1 MDNDNIILEKQIINT
16 FSELSPDCIAIYKV
30 GSRVDP
36 VIDHPHDYDYIYF
49 ATPLHRHFLLNKLYK
64 LGFVT
69 VARNKYIFK
78 GVKGDNILDLSQTR
92 ELSYS
97 RITWFSY
104 LDILMQKVV
113 GEDVCPQTDIIYEHR
128 QEFFN
133 CIYEKMNLLLDNT
146 IKNQKRWYHLL
157 RGIYILINN
166 SYEVFPEQKL
176 EINILHDLTDGWEE
190 IKNKTIQLIQD
201 FKLKNNY

>member
-1 MDNDNIILEKQIINT
+1 MDNISLEKQLINT
-16 FSELSPDCIAIYKV
+16 FSELLPDCLAIYRG

-36 VIDHPHDYDYIYF
+36 VIEHPHDYDYICF
-49 ATPLHRHFLLNKLYK
+49 AAPLYRHFLLNKLYK
-64 LGFVT
+64 LGFLT
-69 VARNKYIFK
+69 DKYRHKPNSIA
-78 GVKGDNILDLSQTR
+78 DISQTR
-92 ELSYS
+92 VPPYNN
-97 RITWFSY
+97 INWFSY

-113 GEDVCPQTDIIYEHR
+113 GEEICPKTDIIYEHR

-133 CIYEKMNLLLDNT
+133 CIYEKMNLLLDGT

-166 SYEVFPEQKL
+166 SYEVSSEQKL
-176 EINILHDLTDGWEE
+176 EINILHDLADGWEE
-190 IKNKTIQLIQD
+190 IKHKTIQIIQD

>member
-1 MDNDNIILEKQIINT
+1 MLQFTHNGFFSSNLLVKRNFYVCKFENLILEKQIINT
-16 FSELSPDCIAIYKV
+16 FSELSPDCIAIYKG

-36 VIDHPHDYDYIYF
+36 VIDHPHDYDYICF

-64 LGFVT
+64 LGLVT

-78 GVKGDNILDLSQTR
+78 GVKGNNVLDLSQTR

-97 RITWFSY
+97 HITWFSY

-146 IKNQKRWYHLL
+146 IKNQKR
-157 RGIYILINN
+157 
-166 SYEVFPEQKL
+166 
-176 EINILHDLTDGWEE
+176 
-190 IKNKTIQLIQD
+190 
-201 FKLKNNY
+201 

>member
-1 MDNDNIILEKQIINT
+1 MDTIILEKQLINT
-16 FSELSPDCIAIYKV
+16 FSGLSPDCIAIYRG

-36 VIDHPHDYDYIYF
+36 VIDHPHDYDYICF
-49 ATPLHRHFLLNKLYK
+49 AAPLHRHFLLNKLYK
-64 LGFVT
+64 LGFRKI
-69 VARNKYIFK
+69 ASNNKC
-78 GVKGDNILDLSQTR
+78 VSKGDNIVDLSQTR
-92 ELSYS
+92 VSPYS
-97 RITWFSY
+97 RITWLSY
-104 LDILMQKVV
+104 LDVLMQKVV
-113 GEDVCPQTDIIYEHR
+113 GEDVCPQTDVIYEHR

-166 SYEVFPEQKL
+166 SYEVSSEQKL
-176 EINILHDLTDGWEE
+176 EINILHDLADGWEK

>member
-1 MDNDNIILEKQIINT
+1 MDNIILEKQLINT
-16 FSELSPDCIAIYKV
+16 FSELSPDCIAIYRG

-36 VIDHPHDYDYIYF
+36 VIDHPHDYDYICF
-49 ATPLHRHFLLNKLYK
+49 AAPLHRHFLLNKLYK
-64 LGFVT
+64 LGFRKI
-69 VARNKYIFK
+69 ASNNKC
-78 GVKGDNILDLSQTR
+78 VSKGDNIVDLSQTR
-92 ELSYS
+92 VSPYS

-104 LDILMQKVV
+104 LDVLMQKVV

-166 SYEVFPEQKL
+166 SYEVSPEQKL
-176 EINILHDLTDGWEE
+176 EINILHDLADGWEE

>member
-1 MDNDNIILEKQIINT
+1 
-16 FSELSPDCIAIYKV
+16 
-30 GSRVDP
+30 
-36 VIDHPHDYDYIYF
+36 
-49 ATPLHRHFLLNKLYK
+49 
-64 LGFVT
+64 
-69 VARNKYIFK
+69 
-78 GVKGDNILDLSQTR
+78 
-92 ELSYS
+92 
-97 RITWFSY
+97 
-104 LDILMQKVV
+104 MQKVV
-113 GEDVCPQTDIIYEHR
+113 GEDACPQTDIIYEHR

-133 CIYEKMNLLLDNT
+133 CIYEKMNLLLDNS

-166 SYEVFPEQKL
+166 SYEVSPEQKL